1 MRIRIPGKFQFCA
14 RAIAAALMA
23 ATVLPVAA
31 QQYGLPAMLQGVGIE
46 QKLNS
51 QLPLEARFRDE
62 TGATVRLGSY
72 FQGRPVI
79 VNLVYYQCPMLCN
92 MVLTGMVNTL
102 RRLSLNPGTDFDI
115 VTVSFDPSET
125 TQLAAAKRA
134 TYLAKYNRPGA
145 AASWHFL
152 TGDES
157 QIRQV
162 TEAIGFH
169 YRWDERQKA
178 WAHASGIFIATPD
191 GKISRYIY
199 GVYYPDRDVRLS
211 LVEASANKIGTL
223 NDQVLLFC
231 YHYDPKNGKYGLVII
246 NVIRLLCS
254 ATALALGTF
263 VVLMLRRERRA
274 AKPEWRPLPHA

>member
-1 MRIRIPGKFQFCA
+1 MVA
-14 RAIAAALMA
+14 MA
-23 ATVLPVAA
+23 LPVAA

-62 TGATVRLGSY
+62 TGAPVRLGNY

-79 VNLVYYQCPMLCN
+79 VNLVYYQCPMLCT

-115 VTVSFDPSET
+115 VTISFDPSET
-125 TQLAAAKRA
+125 PQLAAAKRQ
-134 TYLAKYNRPGA
+134 TYLTKYNRAGA

-162 TEAIGFH
+162 AGAIGFH
-169 YRWDERQKA
+169 YRWDDRQKA

-191 GKISRYIY
+191 GTAAINGSGNPGMASGGMGDVLTGIIVSLLGQQYSAWDACRL
-199 GVYYPDRDVRLS
+199 GVFIHGYAADLVAEEKGEIGICASDVKEMLPYAYNRLIG
-211 LVEASANKIGTL
+211 NKL
-223 NDQVLLFC
+223 NSSTRFFGNL
-231 YHYDPKNGKYGLVII
+231 
-246 NVIRLLCS
+246 
-254 ATALALGTF
+254 
-263 VVLMLRRERRA
+263 
-274 AKPEWRPLPHA
+274 

>member
-1 MRIRIPGKFQFCA
+1 
-14 RAIAAALMA
+14 MA
-23 ATVLPVAA
+23 VTALPVAA

-51 QLPLEARFRDE
+51 QLPLEATFRDE
-62 TGATVRLGSY
+62 TGAPVRLGSY

-92 MVLTGMVNTL
+92 LVLTGMVNTL
-102 RRLSLNPGTDFDI
+102 RRLSLNPGADFDI
-115 VTVSFDPSET
+115 VTLSFDPSET
-125 TQLAAAKRA
+125 PQLAAAKRQ

-152 TGDES
+152 TGNET
-157 QIRQV
+157 QIHQV

-169 YRWDERQKA
+169 YRWDDQQKA

-231 YHYDPKNGKYGLVII
+231 YHYDPKNGKYGLVIVNI
-246 NVIRLLCS
+246 IRLLCT
-254 ATALALGTF
+254 ATVLILGAFIFT
-263 VVLMLRRERRA
+263 MLRRERRA
-274 AKPEWRPLPHA
+274 RPDWRPLPHA